1 MAEKIIVRDNS
12 FTNLFPEVTYDKSEL
27 TLPILDIWNNL
38 RLVTFPDSSD
48 AAYEYYRLQ
57 EGDTLYEISSQFYDT
72 INWWWLI
79 PLVNYAEDPF
89 TFIDDV
95 LNGFHPLDIPAK
107 NIRVLRRNYLSYIS
121 RNITV
126 IKNVQQAIN
135 ERERLEGND

>member
-1 MAEKIIVRDNS
+1 MPSRIIIRDNS
-12 FTNLFPEVTYDKSEL
+12 FTNLFPEITYNKDEL

-38 RLVTFPDSSD
+38 RLVTFPEASE
-48 AAYEYYRLQ
+48 AAYVYYRLQ
-57 EGDTLYEISSQFYDT
+57 EGDNLYDT

-95 LNGFHPLDIPAK
+95 LNGDHPIDIPAK
-107 NIRVLRRNYLSYIS
+107 NIRILRRSFLPLIT

-126 IKNVQQAIN
+126 IKNIQQPIN
-135 ERERLEGND
+135 ERDRLEGKE